1 MQPLIARKDRT
12 ATRRDPA
19 PSRWGYR
26 YQRMMLTPVFRFW
39 IRFGVP
45 VLLIAIIAGVWSSHE
60 ANRKWLSESYAAIVH
75 SVQNRPEFMVAA
87 MGTEGADPD
96 LSDQIRAVLP
106 VNFPIS
112 SFDLDLDA
120 MRQTVEAVSAVERA
134 VLRVKAGGILEVA
147 VTPRTPVAI
156 WRSDDGLKLID
167 ANGAFVGPLE
177 TRAARLDLPLIAG
190 DGAKESIAEALALY
204 AVAGPIASRVRGVV
218 RMGER
223 RWDVVLDRD
232 QRILLPEEGAVQAF
246 QRVIVMA
253 QSQGLLERD
262 VAAVDVRNEARA
274 TVRLNENAVETMRQI
289 NASIAGTG
297 K

>member
-12 ATRRDPA
+12 GTGREPA

-87 MGTEGADPD
+87 MGIEGADPD

-134 VLRVKAGGILEVA
+134 VLRVKPGGILEVA

-167 ANGAFVGPLE
+167 ANGSFV
-177 TRAARLDLPLIAG
+177 
-190 DGAKESIAEALALY
+190 
-204 AVAGPIASRVRGVV
+204 GPIASRVRGVV

>member
-1 MQPLIARKDRT
+1 M
-12 ATRRDPA
+12 
-19 PSRWGYR
+19 
-26 YQRMMLTPVFRFW
+26 
-39 IRFGVP
+39 
-45 VLLIAIIAGVWSSHE
+45 
-60 ANRKWLSESYAAIVH
+60 
-75 SVQNRPEFMVAA
+75 
-87 MGTEGADPD
+87 
-96 LSDQIRAVLP
+96 
-106 VNFPIS
+106 
-112 SFDLDLDA
+112 
-120 MRQTVEAVSAVERA
+120 
-134 VLRVKAGGILEVA
+134 
-147 VTPRTPVAI
+147 
-156 WRSDDGLKLID
+156 
-167 ANGAFVGPLE
+167 
-177 TRAARLDLPLIAG
+177 DLPLIAG